1 MPPDIDKG
9 TGNVMLLLEG
19 VREELQRAV
28 FAYGYLSAFAMIL
41 LLSNGIKLPGRL
53 LLAAAQTRSAADPCV
68 GAALGSMSQHD
79 PAGSALHLKERA
91 GSC

>member
-41 LLSNGIKLPGRL
+41 LSNGIKLPGRL
-53 LLAAAQTRSAADPCV
+53 LLAAVQTRSVADPCI
-68 GAALGSMSQHD
+68 GAALGSMSRRD